1 MNIQLNLL
9 ADYLAKSVSKDAP
22 HYRQEYDKLIA
33 ERDTSDVWRQFAIW
47 LLVDPDDGVIRFTK
61 PDSKEHAAIKNVA
74 YLYSTHCQDRKIW
87 KEAAKVA
94 KAAWNDT
101 MFAEHAADAAV
112 EAAYEAAKAA
122 AAEAEAAYYARAAR
136 AARAALAAA
145 RAAEHA
151 ADAWAAYYAAYYD
164 GSAAADA
171 AADAA
176 WAAVHAA
183 DKAAAAYYAAR
194 AAAAEADK
202 AAAGAAAWA
211 EAHRRMA
218 DKLLELL
225 QSAPPKE
232 AK

>member
-1 MNIQLNLL
+1 MNIQLNEL

-22 HYRQEYDKLIA
+22 HYRLQYDKLIA

-47 LLVDPDDGVIRFTK
+47 LLVDPDHGVIRFTK
-61 PDSKEHAAIKNVA
+61 PDSLQHAAIKNVA

-136 AARAALAAA
+136 AARSAACSAFDAAWAAAFSAEAAAA
-145 RAAEHA
+145 RAAEA
-151 ADAWAAYYAAYYD
+151 A
-164 GSAAADA
+164 
-171 AADAA
+171 
-176 WAAVHAA
+176 
-183 DKAAAAYYAAR
+183 
-194 AAAAEADK
+194 
-202 AAAGAAAWA
+202 AAAGAAAFA

-232 AK
+232 TI